1 MPGKFEIMRAV
12 QRGLNSLE
20 VDKAESDTIW
30 TKAVKTKLC
39 EIGRGRFGYRVHAR
53 TNEVDEAYRDG
64 GEWLY
69 DVTWLEYEKSG
80 RGLVD
85 APLIAE
91 CEWGDFEDIVED
103 FEKLLLARAG
113 VRLMVFDGN
122 YKPGSKEIGE
132 RLAGKVREFN
142 GSRAEDAWLL
152 AAWERSDD
160 GWSFKYFTIE
170 MNAAIPAPWHL
181 ASSAERKD
189 AKSDDWAAV

>member
-69 DVTWLEYEKSG
+69 DH
-80 RGLVD
+80 
-85 APLIAE
+85 
-91 CEWGDFEDIVED
+91 
-103 FEKLLLARAG
+103 LARIREKRP
-113 VRLMVFDGN
+113 RL
-122 YKPGSKEIGE
+122 S
-132 RLAGKVREFN
+132 
-142 GSRAEDAWLL
+142 
-152 AAWERSDD
+152 
-160 GWSFKYFTIE
+160 
-170 MNAAIPAPWHL
+170 
-181 ASSAERKD
+181 
-189 AKSDDWAAV
+189 